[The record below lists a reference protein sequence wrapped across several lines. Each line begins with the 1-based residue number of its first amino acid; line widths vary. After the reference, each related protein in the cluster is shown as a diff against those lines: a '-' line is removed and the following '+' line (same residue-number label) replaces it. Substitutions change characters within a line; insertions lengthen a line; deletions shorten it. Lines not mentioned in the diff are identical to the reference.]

1 MADCIHNL
9 RVTHLDFQVR
19 HQPKKNRSNVV
30 KVTENM
36 RNELKRMKYQFSDF
50 YFLSYGRFLYSK
62 TTISH

>member
-36 RNELKRMKYQFSDF
+36 RNELKRMKYQFSDLF
-50 YFLSYGRFLYSK
+50 DF
-62 TTISH
+62 